1 MANLNRMLWTA
12 AALLLVTCSVEL
24 ATAAEPPADLCS
36 LLPAAVVSK
45 TLGETYGPPGKTVAP
60 RPYANTAEG
69 TDCTYRAKSDYLLF
83 RGYSIPRRRRQQ
95 SCLRD

>member
-1 MANLNRMLWTA
+1 MANLNRVLWTA

-24 ATAAEPPADLCS
+24 ATAAERPADLCS

-45 TLGETYGPPGKTVAP
+45 TLGETYGPRERPSLPGLTQTLLKERIVPTQP
-60 RPYANTAEG
+60 RAT
-69 TDCTYRAKSDYLLF
+69 TYCSGRT
-83 RGYSIPRRRRQQ
+83 SIPRRRRQQ